1 MKRALILSLLL
12 LAGCSSGPR
21 PAEDKPADK
30 PAPTEQPKEQ
40 PATQPSN
47 VPAVQTLKGE
57 SVVWE
62 KVLVAGKRNLV
73 VFMTAW

>member
-57 SVVWE
+57 SVAWE